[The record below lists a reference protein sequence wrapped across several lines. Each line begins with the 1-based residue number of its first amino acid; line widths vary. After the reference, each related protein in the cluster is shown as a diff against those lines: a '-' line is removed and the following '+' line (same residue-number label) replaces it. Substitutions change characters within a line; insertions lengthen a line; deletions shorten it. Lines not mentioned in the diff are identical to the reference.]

1 MSIQYLMRLRVDR
14 PVGHTHNGI
23 DAIHKIH
30 NQNLGNFVA
39 GTLGV
44 RTHASHLR
52 R

>member
-1 MSIQYLMRLRVDR
+1 MHVNR

-44 RTHASHLR
+44 RIIAD
-52 R
+52 

>member
-1 MSIQYLMRLRVDR
+1 MTALIDDILLVYR

-30 NQNLGNFVA
+30 NQNLGNFVS

-44 RTHASHLR
+44 MLR
-52 R
+52 HDT